1 MANGSF
7 FEVNRK
13 EEMEGGTILAMF
25 AMVLS
30 GITPGP
36 LGISETNPKA
46 DAPYRMASHASLTLP
61 MQQILTLDLWKGSI
75 VQSRFSTLILHRIS
89 VSRLFRCR
97 LRK

>member
-1 MANGSF
+1 MAEGSC

-13 EEMEGGTILAMF
+13 EETEGGTILAMS

-46 DAPYRMASHASLTLP
+46 DASCRMASHASLTLP
-61 MQQILTLDLWKGSI
+61 MQQILTLGLWKGSI
-75 VQSRFSTLILHRIS
+75 AYSF
-89 VSRLFRCR
+89 
-97 LRK
+97 